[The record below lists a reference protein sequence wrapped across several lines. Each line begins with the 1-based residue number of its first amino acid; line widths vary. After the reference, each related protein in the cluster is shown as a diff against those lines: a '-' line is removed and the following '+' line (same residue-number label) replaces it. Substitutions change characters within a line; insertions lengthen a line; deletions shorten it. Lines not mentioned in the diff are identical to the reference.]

1 MFVPFPRDVHPDHV
15 AVALATADALE
26 AWLEA
31 GPGGGTPGASGP
43 RVLCGA
49 IQTPLNPAWATR
61 LAPAGAAWEARRTAR
76 RAYVS
81 RSRSIFIMPAVLA
94 RLHPARPLRVAEA
107 FTDLSAPEFVRFIRA
122 LEAQEL
128 TSPGA
133 RAGGHALSMTANL
146 LHTRPRRERVTALL
160 RQAVET
166 G

>member
-1 MFVPFPRDVHPDHV
+1 MFVPCPRDVHPDHV
-15 AVALATADALE
+15 AVARATADALE
-26 AWLEA
+26 AWLPA
-31 GPGGGTPGASGP
+31 GPGGGPPGAAGP

-61 LAPAGAAWEARRTAR
+61 LEPAGAAWEARRTAR

-94 RLHPARPLRVAEA
+94 RLHPARPLRAVEA
-107 FTDLSAPEFVRFIRA
+107 FTDLSASEFVRFIRA
-122 LEAQEL
+122 LEAEEL

-133 RAGGHALSMTANL
+133 RAGGHALSMTSNL
-146 LHTRPRRERVTALL
+146 MHTGLQRERVTELL
-160 RQAVET
+160 RQAVEA